1 MKPEKPKHVKSSRKR
16 DPKSREPPAAPHIL
30 YEADLDDT
38 VSTIRNPEP
47 GDQHQTIPSDLYL
60 HLPDTTRSTIDLAV
74 TSSSPRAH
82 ENNHVKTITSTVRE
96 YGETVSSRSEDEEE
110 GRLVSSTRQLEID
123 SLPRPPLYPSY
134 NTGTSIQ
141 ADSDR
146 SALHQVEFMTSESE
160 SETVRAQVERGSRL
174 SGKEKAPD
182 KRNTEHNKNCSRKH
196 ELNNKKPIEK
206 TKQISSS
213 SGTKPAVQLL
223 PPNAFLVRHDG
234 SPLVN
239 PVVELGGVNM
249 ANVTIDTA
257 RTDASTRSLA
267 TSNLSSTIRR
277 LDRQGVGHVTVDTV
291 PGITTTSMISPADEV
306 LYIKQQLIIFKD
318 TKAKLKKGKGTAG
331 STDQL
336 P

>member
-1 MKPEKPKHVKSSRKR
+1 M
-16 DPKSREPPAAPHIL
+16 
-30 YEADLDDT
+30 
-38 VSTIRNPEP
+38 
-47 GDQHQTIPSDLYL
+47 
-60 HLPDTTRSTIDLAV
+60 
-74 TSSSPRAH
+74 
-82 ENNHVKTITSTVRE
+82 
-96 YGETVSSRSEDEEE
+96 
-110 GRLVSSTRQLEID
+110 SSTRQLEID

-318 TKAKLKKGKGTAG
+318 TKAKLKKAKEQLGQLTSYLDNKVDG
-331 STDQL
+331 SHDESIQDEVTLLKAEVQYLTDKVRADKPRVVKLTERVQQL
-336 P
+336 ADHG